1 MDSHG
6 DERSSADE
14 GSLALSALKEEE
26 EGVKCQRPIG
36 SRHLLTPWRVTSPVS
51 APRSWATLGD

>member
-1 MDSHG
+1 MDSHR
-6 DERSSADE
+6 DERSSVDE
-14 GSLALSALKEEE
+14 GSLALSALTGR

-51 APRSWATLGD
+51 APRSWPL